1 MLGRFITR
9 TLLFAGL
16 VSSAT
21 ASAQAY
27 SVDSV
32 WQIKEQQAFTALM
45 NCDTAAS
52 ACVAKKMKQMGASD
66 SALKFSAAINNEGY
80 LFKFQEKGK
89 VDLGTVVYPF
99 RANTNTAYVLLN
111 GQPSLV
117 DTEINKLAGLDQDT
131 SFKQLKKQYKNL
143 EFWGTNAQFVNINKT
158 KAGTNYVFNYLLK
171 DGCRACAAPASAQV
185 EFRFNG
191 QGKFLGTQFIKIVK

>member
-9 TLLFAGL
+9 TLLLAGL

-21 ASAQAY
+21 VSAQVY
-27 SVDSV
+27 SADSV
-32 WQIKEQQAFTALM
+32 WQVKEQQAFTALM
-45 NCDTAAS
+45 SCDTAAS
-52 ACVAKKMKQMGASD
+52 ACVAKQMKQMGASD

-80 LFKFQEKGK
+80 LLKFQEKGK

-117 DTEINKLAGLDQDT
+117 DTEINKLAGLEQDG

-171 DGCRACAAPASAQV
+171 DGCRACAAPAAAQV